1 MAEGGQGAPHLPP
14 RAFTVQRCTE
24 NGFHLGGTRAVFS
37 STMFTTESPSTS
49 RPPVPPRR
57 TILPVQCNRACDL
70 SVVPPTPSSASTWT
84 SSDLMLIDQQVT
96 RPSVQS
102 IEALFLENTT
112 CRQQSSAGSTTV
124 QQLLGSRWS
133 SQQQYSAFE
142 RTEMTH
148 SNSAPNFS
156 ALISAG
162 PSPSHGV
169 NLNSAVPSKDE
180 IEKKMFGFMR
190 KKQDNNLIDLACE
203 TEVVRA
209 AQRESARLS
218 GNTLDD
224 LLAMF
229 DPLREAEEEVTLI
242 VEQEPRVP
250 QCNAEPK
257 VSLVPDSAAQVPPS
271 TSSGRCSPEG
281 RESPVSLE
289 KVQQQRHAQRL
300 NQLNDLKV
308 VHQEV
313 GANDDTDSFWTKV
326 KHLRSE
332 FLHEDH
338 HTNIGLVVSP
348 TIENKW
354 EEHIS
359 IKLDIMTEF
368 SDRSFCF
375 TCSISTSIEHI
386 ISNTICSFKD
396 DLEDIQLENYVLK
409 VRGLAEYFTPDSFL
423 KEYEYIHQCYKSVQ
437 TVCLT
442 LMDVRDLKRPWSRTL
457 QDDGEFLEVKTS
469 SLLSPSF
476 GGVSYDSV
484 SILIE
489 TFQKEAKKLLCAA
502 SSGSNQP
509 RGVIQAVKA
518 ICAMLSKI
526 EILEIIHAV
535 EGVKQV
541 CSQAVEVSSLDGDF
555 STKQDMEEIRA
566 QVRRG
571 SILNSERL
579 AEAVLCAL
587 LQLQSAL
594 RTLISIYCRSFCV
607 NFGLPL
613 PDAQVKKELR
623 SVTTFQDTFLFSV
636 STVHQLKSQWI
647 AEYDHF
653 QISCELRYGA
663 DVLSVGETRNLSASH
678 NFFDLIVFD
687 EWVEM
692 KVFMKLLPRETSL
705 YIMLHG
711 IEVSQDGRSSDP
723 PRPER
728 TLLAWC
734 GLPLFNSR
742 RQLVQGSM
750 FLGLWSAEVDQKC
763 GPAQSNDAFSCPV
776 LRVQFPEFDCSVVF
790 PEVRKDD
797 IETRKPRLPCLD
809 SVVIQDILD
818 VLEKDP
824 LSVPTAE
831 ERRYFWDNRHYVV
844 EVPQLLPKVFLSVQ
858 AWSWGHLPDI
868 YFLLTQ
874 WKPASPIHA
883 LTLLLPLFPDTEVR
897 KAAVKWIKNIGSDE
911 LCDHLPQLVQ
921 ALRFETWEDSP
932 VAWFLLERSL
942 TSVRVAHQMYW
953 LLKQNMENPLTL
965 RRMKLMVRMLLV
977 ITGRAFRA
985 IVERQEEH
993 LNQLCIIAENIKD
1006 TRDSLRLEKLLQEL
1020 EIVHSSL
1027 EESLTCLPLNPAME
1041 VCGIDVKSCSY
1052 FTSNTLP
1059 LKIVYRSTE
1068 ANAKMLQTIYK
1079 VGDDLRQD
1087 MLTLQMIRIMDKFW
1101 LKEGL
1106 DLKIITFACVAT
1118 GSRKGMVEMV
1128 TEAET
1133 LRKIQTE
1140 HGLTGSFKD
1149 RPISEWLQKHNTSEL
1164 EYQQAVENFT
1174 LSCAGYCVATYVLGI
1189 CDRHNDNIMLKTSGH
1204 MFHIDFGK
1212 FLGDSQMFVNIRRD
1226 RAPFVLT
1233 PDMVY
1238 VINGGEKPT
1247 KRFQTFI
1254 DLCCRAFNIVRQN
1267 SNIFVTLFQLMVA
1280 SGIPGVTS
1288 DAVNFIQKSLLLG
1301 SSEIEATAH
1310 FTRLI
1315 EESLSSRFTQF
1326 NFFVHNIAQLRF
1338 TGDHNDGLLLS
1349 FVPRTFTHET
1359 DGRIISLGVVDCQK
1373 RYEPEKH
1380 YTYVIRVIR
1389 ECQTPSMSVFRTFAE
1404 FLELYQKLVR
1414 FFPLAKF
1421 YPLSRGSIVGRSN
1434 TREVAL
1440 KRKVD
1445 VEHFLRSLMTMAE
1458 EVSHCSLVYTFFH
1471 PLLRDQEGMTA
1482 ATCKR
1487 KSVPQQQAQ
1496 DVAVHR
1502 NGPSRIK
1509 LSMHYKGGN
1518 LLIMV
1523 MHAENLFCER
1533 KEAPDAYVKTYLHKD
1548 VDKTTKKK
1556 TKVVSRNS
1564 HPSFMELLAY
1574 EYPLEVVREKLLEV
1588 SVWDYDRVQ
1597 ENEFLGATAID
1608 LWKMNLTRES
1618 VNWYDL
1624 HNRRFKVQ

>member
-1 MAEGGQGAPHLPP
+1 MTSVHSEVN
-14 RAFTVQRCTE
+14 TVYS
-24 NGFHLGGTRAVFS
+24 NLYGV
-37 STMFTTESPSTS
+37 ESATLR
-49 RPPVPPRR
+49 RPPLPPRR
-57 TILPVQCNRACDL
+57 TIIPVRCERAVDL
-70 SVVPPTPSSASTWT
+70 SFVPPTPSSSATWT
-84 SSDLMLIDQQVT
+84 SSSLAFVGQQPA
-96 RPSVQS
+96 RPNVQS
-102 IEALFLENTT
+102 IEALFLENATT
-112 CRQQSSAGSTTV
+112 CRRQSSPGSQKV
-124 QQLLGSRWS
+124 QQLLQSHWANQ
-133 SQQQYSAFE
+133 QQQYSSYQ
-142 RTEMTH
+142 RTEITH

-156 ALISAG
+156 ALASAG
-162 PSPSHGV
+162 PSPSRGV

-180 IEKKMFGFMR
+180 IEKTMFGFLR
-190 KKQDNNLIDLACE
+190 KKEDNNLIDLSSESDVIRA
-203 TEVVRA
+203 TE
-209 AQRESARLS
+209 RESVRISS
-218 GNTLDD
+218 GNTLND
-224 LLAMF
+224 LLALF
-229 DPLREAEEEVTLI
+229 DPLREEEIRAETKRSEEM
-242 VEQEPRVP
+242 QGP
-250 QCNAEPK
+250 QSTKEATESASKPAPEIP
-257 VSLVPDSAAQVPPS
+257 SERDSPDG
-271 TSSGRCSPEG
+271 T
-281 RESPVSLE
+281 ESPASLE
-289 KVQQQRHAQRL
+289 ALRIQRHCHRL
-300 NQLNDLKV
+300 SLLTALKV
-308 VHQEV
+308 VHRE
-313 GANDDTDSFWTKV
+313 ASYDKDIESFWAKV

-332 FLHEDH
+332 FLHDDH
-338 HTNIGLVVSP
+338 HTNTGLVVSP
-348 TIENKW
+348 TLENKW
-354 EEHIS
+354 EEHLS
-359 IKLDIMTEF
+359 IRLDVTSEF
-368 SDRSFCF
+368 SERPFCF
-375 TCSISTSIEHI
+375 TCDVGTSIEHV
-386 ISNTICSFKD
+386 ISNTVCSFKD
-396 DLEDIQLENYVLK
+396 DLEDICLENYVLK
-409 VRGLAEYFTPDSFL
+409 VRGLAEYLTPDSLL
-423 KEYEYIHQCYKSVQ
+423 KEYEYVHQCYKSLQ
-437 TVCLT
+437 PVCLT

-457 QDDGEFLEVKTS
+457 QDDSQFLEVKTS

-476 GGVSYDSV
+476 GGVSFDSV

-489 TFQKEAKKLLCAA
+489 TFQKEAKKLLCSAF
-502 SSGSNQP
+502 SGPLQH

-526 EILEIIHAV
+526 EIVEVIHAI
-535 EGVKQV
+535 EGMKQL
-541 CSQAVEVSSLDGDF
+541 CSQAVEVGALDGEF
-555 STKQDMEEIRA
+555 SAKQDTEEIKA

-579 AEAVLCAL
+579 SEAVLCCL
-587 LQLQSAL
+587 LQVQSAL
-594 RTLISIYCRSFCV
+594 HTLISIYCRSYCID
-607 NFGLPL
+607 FGP
-613 PDAQVKKELR
+613 PFSDTPPSKEYR
-623 SVTTFQDTFLFSV
+623 SVTTFQDTVLFSV
-636 STVHQLKSQWI
+636 STVHQLKSQWVT
-647 AEYDHF
+647 EYDQF
-653 QISCELRYGA
+653 QISCELHYG
-663 DVLSVGETRNLSASH
+663 VETLSVSETRKQAASH

-687 EWVEM
+687 EWIDM
-692 KVFMKLLPRETSL
+692 KAFMNLLPREVSL
-705 YIMLHG
+705 YIMLYG
-711 IEVSQDGRSSDP
+711 IEASQEARTSDQP
-723 PRPER
+723 KPER

-734 GLPLFNSR
+734 GLPLFNSH
-742 RQLVQGSM
+742 RQLVQGSV
-750 FLGLWSAEVDQKC
+750 FLGLWSAEVDPQS

-776 LRVQFPEFDCSVVF
+776 IRVQFPEFDCHVVF

-797 IETRKPRLPCLD
+797 IEVRKPGLHSLD
-809 SVVIQDILD
+809 SVVIQEILD
-818 VLEKDP
+818 VLDKDP
-824 LSVPTAE
+824 FAPPSAE
-831 ERRYFWDNRHYVV
+831 ERKYFWDHRHYIV
-844 EVPQLLPKVFLSVQ
+844 EVPQLLPKVFLSAQ
-858 AWSWGHLPDI
+858 AWSWAYLPDI
-868 YFLLTQ
+868 YFLLSQ

-953 LLKQNMENPLTL
+953 LLRQNMENPLTL
-965 RRMKLMVRMLLV
+965 RRMKLMVRMLEA
-977 ITGRAFRA
+977 ISGKAFGC
-985 IVERQEEH
+985 IVERQETH
-993 LNQLCIIAENIKD
+993 LNQLCIIAQNIKD
-1006 TRDSLRLEKLLQEL
+1006 TKDSLRLEKLLQEM

-1027 EESLTCLPLNPAME
+1027 EDSSVCLPLSPSME

-1059 LKIVYRSTE
+1059 LKLVYRSAE
-1068 ANAKMLQTIYK
+1068 ANAKPLQAIYK

-1149 RPISEWLQKHNTSEL
+1149 RPIAEWLQKHNTSEL

-1189 CDRHNDNIMLKTSGH
+1189 CDRHNDNIMLKASGH
-1204 MFHIDFGK
+1204 VFHIDFGK
-1212 FLGDSQMFVNIRRD
+1212 FLGDSQMFGNIRRD

-1267 SNIFVTLFQLMVA
+1267 SNIFVTLFQLMTA
-1280 SGIPGVTS
+1280 SGIPGVTT
-1288 DAVNFIQKSLLLG
+1288 DAVNFIQRSLLLG
-1301 SSEIEATAH
+1301 SSEVEATAH

-1315 EESLSSRFTQF
+1315 EESLRSRFTQL
-1326 NFFVHNIAQLRF
+1326 NFFIHNIAQLRF

-1389 ECQTPSMSVFRTFAE
+1389 ECQTTSICIFRTFAE

-1414 FFPLAKF
+1414 VFPLAKF

-1440 KRKVD
+1440 RRKID
-1445 VEHFLRSLMTMAE
+1445 VENFLRSLMSMAE

-1471 PLLRDQEGMTA
+1471 PLLRDQEGMA
-1482 ATCKR
+1482 AVSGVR
-1487 KSVPQQQAQ
+1487 KSATQQPSQSTMLRR
-1496 DVAVHR
+1496 DV
-1502 NGPSRIK
+1502 PSRIK
-1509 LSMHYKGGN
+1509 LSISYKGGN
-1518 LLIMV
+1518 LSIMV
-1523 MHAENLFCER
+1523 MHAENLYCER
-1533 KEAPDAYVKTYLHKD
+1533 KGTPDAYVKTYLHKD
-1548 VDKTTKKK
+1548 VEKVTKKK
-1556 TKVVSRNS
+1556 TRVVSRNS
-1564 HPSFMELLAY
+1564 HPSFMELLVY
-1574 EYPLEVVREKLLEV
+1574 EHPLEFVREKLLEV

-1608 LWKMNLTRES
+1608 LWTMNLTRETVS
-1618 VNWYDL
+1618 WYEL
-1624 HNRRFKVQ
+1624 HNRRFKVS